1 MNFNNVL
8 EQNKDWVKN
17 KLAVDSD
24 YFKNLGKGQSP
35 EFLYIGCA
43 DSRVTPELFLELNP
57 GDVFVH
63 RNIANVVNTQDL
75 NLLSVIEYAVV
86 HLKVPNIVVC
96 GHYGCGGVKAALDSP
111 DLGLLNPWLTSIKD
125 VINEN
130 QAEIDAISDDSE
142 KQQKIVDLNVLAQCK
157 NLSKI
162 KSIQDAVNS
171 GQVTVSGWVF
181 DIFSGELIDLEV
193 NNKALFSSTNASH
206 TIK

>member
-1 MNFNNVL
+1 M
-8 EQNKDWVKN
+8 
-17 KLAVDSD
+17 
-24 YFKNLGKGQSP
+24 
-35 EFLYIGCA
+35 
-43 DSRVTPELFLELNP
+43 
-57 GDVFVH
+57 
-63 RNIANVVNTQDL
+63 NTQDL

-130 QAEIDAISDDSE
+130 QAEIDAIKDDSK

-181 DIFSGELIDLEV
+181 DIFSGELIDLAV
-193 NNKALFSSTNASH
+193 DNKALFSSTNASH
-206 TIK
+206 KIISAT